1 MLRWLKRIGL
11 GLAGFIGLLVLAGLV
26 AFAADPVLIGR
37 YAAVM
42 TGADS
47 PVNVDTLSP
56 LETVK
61 GAAGPPIAGPEGPV
75 PPGLQAAVDAM
86 EAPLGTQS
94 LLVWSKGRLVLEWY
108 APGANATSTSNP
120 ASMMKPVLALAVG
133 AAVDRG
139 LMELDAPLGRY
150 IKAWAGDPRGEI
162 TVRQALSMSTGLKHA
177 PFSLNPW
184 SRYIT
189 IWLSRDVNAVALA
202 SERAGAPG
210 KGFQYGNVN
219 TQLVTMALEAAT
231 GRRLA
236 DWLSETVWAPIG
248 AGDAAVWLDRPGGAA
263 RGYCCLVATA
273 RDWLRVGLLIKDG
286 GRAGERQVVSSTWI
300 DAMTAPSPANPNFGM
315 NIWRASPHA
324 PLRSYGPAV
333 SFKVPAAEPFLADD
347 MVFFDGN
354 GGQRVY
360 VSRAKDLVI
369 VRIGAARM
377 DWDDAVLPN
386 LVVKALEP
394 GGAGSVD
401 GASNN

>member
-11 GLAGFIGLLVLAGLV
+11 GIAGLIGLFAAAGLI
-26 AFAADPVLIGR
+26 AFATDPVLIGR

-61 GAAGPPIAGPEGPV
+61 GGAGPPIAAANAEPS
-75 PPGLQAAVDAM
+75 PGLQAAVDAM
-86 EAPLGTQS
+86 EGPLGTQS

-108 APGANATSTSNP
+108 APGASAASKSNP

-139 LMELDAPLGRY
+139 LMDLDAPLGRY
-150 IKAWAGDPRGEI
+150 IKAWAGDARGEI
-162 TVRQALSMSTGLKHA
+162 TVRNALSMSTGLQHA

-189 IWLSRDVNAVALA
+189 MWLSRDIDAVALS
-202 SERAGAPG
+202 SERAGPPG
-210 KGFQYGNVN
+210 KGFQYSNVN
-219 TQLVTMALEAAT
+219 TQLVAIALEAAT

-236 DWLSETVWAPIG
+236 DWLSETVWAPMG
-248 AGDAAVWLDRPGGAA
+248 AGDAALWLDRPDGAA

-286 GRAGERQVVSSTWI
+286 GRVGDRQVVSGAWI
-300 DAMTAPSPANPNFGM
+300 DAMTAPSPTNPNFGM

-333 SFKVPAAEPFLADD
+333 SFRVPAKEPFLADD
-347 MVFFDGN
+347 MVYFDGN

-377 DWDDAVLPN
+377 DWDDSVLPN
-386 LVVKALEP
+386 LVVKALA
-394 GGAGSVD
+394 AG
-401 GASNN
+401 

>member
-11 GLAGFIGLLVLAGLV
+11 GLAALVGLMVLAGLA

-47 PVNVDTLSP
+47 PVRVDTLSP
-56 LETVK
+56 LETVA
-61 GAAGPPIAGPEGPV
+61 GAAGAPLAVADGPV
-75 PPGLQAAVDAM
+75 PAPLQAAVDAM
-86 EAPLGTQS
+86 EGPLGTQS
-94 LLVWSKGRLVLEWY
+94 LLVWSRGRLVLEWY
-108 APGANATSTSNP
+108 APGADEASRSNP

-139 LMELDAPLGRY
+139 LMDLDAPLGRY
-150 IKAWAGDPRGEI
+150 IKAWAGDARGDI
-162 TVRQALSMSTGLKHA
+162 TVRQALSMSTGLEHA

-189 IWLSRDVNAVALA
+189 IWLSDDINAVALA
-202 SERAGAPG
+202 SERAGPPG
-210 KGFQYGNVN
+210 KGFQYANIN
-219 TQLVTMALEAAT
+219 TQLVTIALEAAT

-248 AGDAAVWLDRPGGAA
+248 AGDAALWLDRPGGAA

-286 GRAGERQVVSSTWI
+286 GRVGDRQVVSGAWI
-300 DAMTAPSPANPNFGM
+300 DAMTAPSPTNPNFGM

-333 SFKVPAAEPFLADD
+333 SFKVPAKEPFMAED
-347 MVFFDGN
+347 MVYFDGN

-369 VRIGAARM
+369 VRIGQARM
-377 DWDDAVLPN
+377 DWDDSALPN
-386 LVVKALEP
+386 TVVKALAE
-394 GGAGSVD
+394 GG
-401 GASNN
+401 